1 MDKETEVTDKR
12 FEITFI
18 VNGQPIE
25 VKVGLDEQ
33 IGEAVADALKDS
45 GDAGQSPD
53 RWELRDA
60 RGEPVDTGKK
70 IGEAGITPGAKL
82 FLNLKAGVGGS
93 GV

>member
-1 MDKETEVTDKR
+1 MTYKHFEV
-12 FEITFI
+12 TFI

-25 VKVGLDEQ
+25 VKVATDEE
-33 IGEAVADALKDS
+33 IGEAVADALKAS

-60 RGEPVDTGKK
+60 HGEPIDTGKK

-82 FLNLKAGVGGS
+82 FLNLKAGVGG
-93 GV
+93 